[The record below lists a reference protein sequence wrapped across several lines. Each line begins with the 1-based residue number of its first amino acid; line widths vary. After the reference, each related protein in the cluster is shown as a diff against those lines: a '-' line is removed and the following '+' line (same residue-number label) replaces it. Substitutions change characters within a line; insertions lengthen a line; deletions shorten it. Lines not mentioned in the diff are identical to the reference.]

1 MLLEFN
7 YRTPEQSLQKADQFY
22 QHISKRRTV
31 RDFADT
37 PITPRV
43 IENCLLAAGTAPN
56 GANLQPWH
64 FAVAQSTKVK
74 AAIRRAAE
82 AEEQEFYDNR
92 APKEWL
98 DALSHLGT
106 DANKPFLEA
115 APALIAIFQKSR
127 EIDHQGNPSKT
138 YYPKESVG
146 IATGILITALH
157 TAGLATLTHT
167 PSPMNFLN
175 EIFERPKDEKPFLL
189 LVVGYPTKDCQVP
202 DIKKKK
208 LNEIASFH

>member
-1 MLLEFN
+1 MQLDFT
-7 YRTPEQSLQKADQFY
+7 YHTPEQNQNNAEEFH
-22 QHISKRRTV
+22 QHIAKRRTV
-31 RDFADT
+31 RDFAET
-37 PITPRV
+37 AIPPGV
-43 IENCLLAAGTAPN
+43 IESCLLAAGTAPN

-64 FAVAQSTKVK
+64 FAVAQSPKIK
-74 AAIRRAAE
+74 AAIRQAAE
-82 AEEQEFYDNR
+82 AEEKEFYDNR

-106 DANKPFLEA
+106 DADKPFLET

-127 EIDHQGNPSKT
+127 EIDHQGNLSKT

-175 EIFERPKDEKPFLL
+175 QIFERPKDEKPFLL
-189 LVVGYPTKDCQVP
+189 LVVGYPAKDCQVP
-202 DIKKKK
+202 DNTKKS
-208 LNEIASFH
+208 LSEIATFH